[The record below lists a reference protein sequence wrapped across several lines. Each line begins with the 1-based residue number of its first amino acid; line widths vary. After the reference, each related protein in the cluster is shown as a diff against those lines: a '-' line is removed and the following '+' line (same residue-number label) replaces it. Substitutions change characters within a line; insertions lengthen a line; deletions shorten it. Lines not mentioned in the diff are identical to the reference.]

1 MRDLCG
7 CCDYAAALN
16 LQPHN
21 HSESSLH
28 NTNHLARGICHRSV
42 IKLCNVCTYTWRMR
56 SARRYLRPELFYS
69 SRDGRKIFRAMIN
82 QLQRTRWR
90 RSHTGDYF
98 DWLIGWLIGR
108 WWWWWLDGCEST
120 IWSQHCRRVLWN
132 RDLFAHHLLLFLLN
146 RRLKRTSPLPSLSNP
161 QKSNWLAMIW
171 SIIEL
176 FHKKCINSSTHLG
189 LSQQLF
195 NGEGCSLWLLV
206 IILDKNRYIINSCQL
221 NINFS
226 LLLLFLSFLLQL
238 LLLLCRDFNHI
249 NRVVGGHTKKM
260 YFMVSFITRDSID

>member
-1 MRDLCG
+1 MWIWIVMRDLCG

-108 WWWWWLDGCEST
+108 WWWWWLDGQT
-120 IWSQHCRRVLWN
+120 DAN
-132 RDLFAHHLLLFLLN
+132 RQFGANIVEEYSGTVIFLPIFYCY
-146 RRLKRTSPLPSLSNP
+146 S
-161 QKSNWLAMIW
+161 
-171 SIIEL
+171 
-176 FHKKCINSSTHLG
+176 
-189 LSQQLF
+189 
-195 NGEGCSLWLLV
+195 
-206 IILDKNRYIINSCQL
+206 Y
-221 NINFS
+221 
-226 LLLLFLSFLLQL
+226 
-238 LLLLCRDFNHI
+238 
-249 NRVVGGHTKKM
+249 
-260 YFMVSFITRDSID
+260 